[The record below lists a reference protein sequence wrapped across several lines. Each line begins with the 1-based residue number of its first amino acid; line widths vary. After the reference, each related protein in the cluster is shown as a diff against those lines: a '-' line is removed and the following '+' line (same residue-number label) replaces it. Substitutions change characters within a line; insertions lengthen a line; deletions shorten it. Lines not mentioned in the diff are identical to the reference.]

1 MKNLRKLILKIVQT
15 LDVSVAKSKSGGGS
29 VSRVEESTMPDN
41 STQID
46 PFFADLK
53 FELAGL
59 PENTEQVWKLTR
71 EGGDIGLL
79 IKLVPIV
86 LL

>member
-1 MKNLRKLILKIVQT
+1 M
-15 LDVSVAKSKSGGGS
+15 AKSKSGGS
-29 VSRVEESTMPDN
+29 VSRVEESMTLPDN

-59 PENTEQVWKLTR
+59 PENTEQVRKHSYYNC
-71 EGGDIGLL
+71 GGVWWVGSIMPYSTIQGSSNFYSN
-79 IKLVPIV
+79 
-86 LL
+86 

>member
-1 MKNLRKLILKIVQT
+1 
-15 LDVSVAKSKSGGGS
+15 
-29 VSRVEESTMPDN
+29 MPDN

-79 IKLVPIV
+79 IKLVPKV
-86 LL
+86 LLK

>member
-15 LDVSVAKSKSGGGS
+15 LDVSVVKSKSSGS

-71 EGGDIGLL
+71 EGGDITLGC
-79 IKLVPIV
+79 
-86 LL
+86 

>member
-1 MKNLRKLILKIVQT
+1 M
-15 LDVSVAKSKSGGGS
+15 AKSKSGGS
-29 VSRVEESTMPDN
+29 VSRVEESMTLPDN

-59 PENTEQVWKLTR
+59 PENTEQVRNTDIIIV
-71 EGGDIGLL
+71 GGGFYYALFNSPGLF
-79 IKLVPIV
+79 
-86 LL
+86 